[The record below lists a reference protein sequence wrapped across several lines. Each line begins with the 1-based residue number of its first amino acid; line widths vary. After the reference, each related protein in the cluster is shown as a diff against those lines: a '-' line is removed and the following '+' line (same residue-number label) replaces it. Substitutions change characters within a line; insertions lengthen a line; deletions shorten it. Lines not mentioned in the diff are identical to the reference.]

1 MISRLYIVPQTTTGV
16 EPLSILHEIDL
27 SDTQVPHDEEL
38 IACPC
43 YTAVS
48 EWKRPSWKKLSEGN
62 A

>member
-1 MISRLYIVPQTTTGV
+1 MVSRLYIVPQTITGV
-16 EPLSILHEIDL
+16 ESLSILHEIDL
-27 SDTQVPHDEEL
+27 RDTQVPHGEEL
-38 IACPC
+38 TAYPC